1 MLVKLLGNIFY
12 PLTVKWND
20 KLVANFVC
28 LLLSAV
34 HLTYS
39 GFVFNENSF
48 LRYNTDYS
56 GEDES
61 VHKVAGSKK

>member
-1 MLVKLLGNIFY
+1 MLLKLLRNIFY
-12 PLTVKWND
+12 PLTAKWND

-28 LLLSAV
+28 LLFSVV
-34 HLTYS
+34 HVTYIG
-39 GFVFNENSF
+39 GFFNENSLF
-48 LRYNTDYS
+48 RYNTDYS